1 MKSINTMY
9 MDLKPNKTPIRFRCN
24 GSDVYEKW
32 FKTSENIF
40 VGAVVNYNEATY
52 KVEMRII

>member
-1 MKSINTMY
+1 MY

>member
-1 MKSINTMY
+1 MY
-9 MDLKPNKTPIRFRCN
+9 MDLKPNKTPIGFRWN

-32 FKTSENIF
+32 LKTSENIF
-40 VGAVVNYNEATY
+40 VGVVVNYNEATY